1 MTESLLSVVNTLDTY
16 YTVLVAE
23 LEQIDADM
31 DVIHTFIKR
40 YWEASLHKLTRTKRQ
55 KENMLRDVKLQIEL
69 FNIHLESGRELCNR
83 LERVHPIIVRPREE
97 DLNEEQTTTQG
108 GKKSSGQNLPRKIL
122 SDGSVQIGNN
132 IREISIAS
140 SILAYSNGIEMTGGD
155 SDSDL
160 ENSGGKKQRV
170 NVPLASIT
178 ARQNPLT
185 AVQPAKGNNLNSS
198 NNTTPGS
205 TTGPPELNTSNVSAI
220 LGSAQPLAS
229 KDLGLNNRKKKKK
242 IQPPLKKDIFKEG
255 SFTPTTASS
264 SETDDD
270 FGL

>member
-1 MTESLLSVVNTLDTY
+1 MLFFLLFNIIIGTN
-16 YTVLVAE
+16 
-23 LEQIDADM
+23 Q
-31 DVIHTFIKR
+31 
-40 YWEASLHKLTRTKRQ
+40 Q
-55 KENMLRDVKLQIEL
+55 LRDVKLQIEL

-97 DLNEEQTTTQG
+97 DLNEEQPTQG
-108 GKKSSGQNLPRKIL
+108 GKKSGQNLPRKLL

-170 NVPLASIT
+170 NIPLASLT
-178 ARQNPLT
+178 ARQNPLG
-185 AVQPAKGNNLNSS
+185 AVPPAKGANLNSS

-220 LGSAQPLAS
+220 LGSAAQTLTS
-229 KDLGLNNRKKKKK
+229 KDLGARKKKKK

-255 SFTPTTASS
+255 TFTPTTASS